1 MQKKLFAALN
11 ILLIAA
17 LLVCVY
23 IYTNITGKLV
33 MKGITAGCFVA
44 VGAVNFLHALLTKP
58 RRLPFPGALLLGL
71 VLAMAG
77 DLILGRNFILGAGLF
92 AAGHV
97 LYTVAMYIHQRFS
110 RLDALLSGV
119 MFLIAL
125 ALLTFTP
132 SLDISDPAIR
142 IVCYVYA
149 VIISLMAG
157 KAVSSFLWART
168 LTNALLA
175 LGSVMFYFSD
185 VMLILAWFA
194 GAGRWADLACCW
206 TYFPGQAVLAMSA
219 LAEAN
224 HTAAQDA

>member
-1 MQKKLFAALN
+1 MKKKIFLALN
-11 ILLIAA
+11 LLLMAA
-17 LLVCVY
+17 LLGCVY

-44 VGAVNFLHALLTKP
+44 IGAVNFLHALLTRP
-58 RRLPFPGALLLGL
+58 RRLAFPGALLLGL

-77 DLILGRNFILGAGLF
+77 DLTLGRNFIIGAGLF
-92 AAGHV
+92 AAGHM
-97 LYTVAMYIHQRFS
+97 LYTAAMYLHQRFS
-110 RLDALLSGV
+110 KLDALLSGV

-132 SLDISDPAIR
+132 NLDISDPAIR

-157 KAVSSFLWART
+157 KAVSCFLRQRT
-168 LTNALLA
+168 LANALLA

-185 VMLILAWFA
+185 VMLILSWFA

-206 TYFPGQAVLAMSA
+206 TYFPGQGLLAMSA
-219 LAEAN
+219 LAEGRR
-224 HTAAQDA
+224 

>member
-1 MQKKLFAALN
+1 MKKKIFLTLN
-11 ILLIAA
+11 VLLMAILLG
-17 LLVCVY
+17 CVY
-23 IYTNITGKLV
+23 VYTTITGKLV

-44 VGAVNFLHALLTKP
+44 LGAVNLLYSLLSKP
-58 RRLPFPGALLLGL
+58 RKLAFPAALLLGL
-71 VLAMAG
+71 VLAMSG
-77 DLILGRNFILGAGLF
+77 DLTLGKNFILGAGLF
-92 AAGHV
+92 AAGHL

-110 RLDALLSGV
+110 KMDAFLSGV
-119 MFLIAL
+119 MFLLAM
-125 ALLTFTP
+125 ALLTFLP

-157 KAVSSFLWART
+157 KAISCFLRQRT

-194 GAGRWADLACCW
+194 GAGRWADLCCFW
-206 TYFPGQAVLAMSA
+206 TYFPGQGVLAISA
-219 LAEAN
+219 FCHVREN
-224 HTAAQDA
+224 AA